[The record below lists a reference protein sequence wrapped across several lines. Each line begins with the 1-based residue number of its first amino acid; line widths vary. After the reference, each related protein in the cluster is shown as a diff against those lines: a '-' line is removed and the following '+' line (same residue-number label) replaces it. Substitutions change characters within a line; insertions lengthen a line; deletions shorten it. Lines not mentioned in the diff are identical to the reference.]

1 MPDEPSRPWS
11 PWRASPYITP
21 EPLAKPRFRSRAR
34 HGRAEVRGGELCL
47 PTHGLKA
54 AALIKAMGRVTRR
67 TIARAATRTWLPV
80 PCAQCPFST
89 TQRSGG
95 TFIVR
100 EGSCYPEG
108 WSGVLLGRL
117 SSGF

>member
-34 HGRAEVRGGELCL
+34 RGRAEVRGGELCL

-54 AALIKAMGRVTRR
+54 AALTKAMGRVTRKD
-67 TIARAATRTWLPV
+67 T
-80 PCAQCPFST
+80 C
-89 TQRSGG
+89 
-95 TFIVR
+95 
-100 EGSCYPEG
+100 EGSEKDLAARPTCTASLLHNPE
-108 WSGVLLGRL
+108 VRRYLYCKRRQLL
-117 SSGF
+117 S